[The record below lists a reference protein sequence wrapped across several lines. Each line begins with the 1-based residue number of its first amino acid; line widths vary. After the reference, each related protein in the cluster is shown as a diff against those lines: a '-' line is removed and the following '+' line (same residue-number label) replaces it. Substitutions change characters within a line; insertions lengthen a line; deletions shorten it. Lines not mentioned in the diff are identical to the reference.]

1 MAFAVTAHCPLLVAD
16 YFIARSGGRL
26 TPLQVIKLT
35 YIAHGYSLAING
47 EPLVDEAVEA
57 WRHGPVVPSLYY
69 RAKKYGGGRITH
81 LLYSGARAGE
91 ADDAEFEHIPAKDR
105 AVLDAVL
112 DEYGEFAGSELVG
125 MTHGGGSPWTRY
137 CRPRTDRPQ
146 IPDEAIKAHYLQV
159 IGDARIR
166 HR

>member
-1 MAFAVTAHCPLLVAD
+1 MTAHCPLLVAD

-57 WRHGPVVPSLYY
+57 WRYGPVVPSVYY
-69 RAKKYGGGRITH
+69 GAKKYGGGRITR

-91 ADDAEFEHIPAKDR
+91 ADDAEFEKHVPAQDR

-112 DEYGEFAGSELVG
+112 DEYGEFTGPNS
-125 MTHGGGSPWTRY
+125 
-137 CRPRTDRPQ
+137 
-146 IPDEAIKAHYLQV
+146 
-159 IGDARIR
+159 
-166 HR
+166 